1 MQQKTKSDPQIVV
14 LITGGTGLIGTA
26 LSKEMIRRGAE
37 VRILT
42 RSTRD
47 IRKPL
52 TGTLRYFGWNPST
65 GIMDAEALLGVT
77 HIVNLAGAG
86 IADRAWTPARRR
98 ELLLSR
104 TQSAE
109 CLALALQKTA
119 QNGDSTI
126 ERIITASA
134 IGFYAQGENLATEE
148 SPAGSGF
155 LAEITQA
162 WEQSSAG
169 LAAWA
174 PLTTLRI
181 GLVLS
186 AEGGL
191 LKPLIPVTR
200 LGLGACIGSGR
211 QWMSWIHEK
220 DLVRLIL
227 HALLEPS
234 WPSGTINA
242 VAPLPRRH
250 LGFMQALAKSL
261 NRPLWIALP
270 SWPLRWVLGDRS
282 SLILEGVLASS
293 QKVQDLGFSFE
304 YPELNGALQEL
315 RDRF

>member
-1 MQQKTKSDPQIVV
+1 MQQKTNSDLKIVV

-26 LSKEMIRRGAE
+26 LSKELIRRGAE

-47 IRKPL
+47 ISNSL
-52 TGTLRYFGWNPST
+52 TGTLRYFGWNPAT
-65 GIMDAEALLGVT
+65 GIMDAKALLGVT

-109 CLALALQKTA
+109 CLALALQNTT

-134 IGFYAQGENLATEE
+134 IGFYAQGEDLATEE